1 MGHVIFLYKK
11 ALSGFNPHPQPSPTQ
26 LRTAQQNDPKCP
38 QILRLLKTPYPRIN
52 LSTSDDIRR
61 EMARVY
67 RETRFNKIMP
77 NNGTK
82 LVYMLIN
89 ILRAYESTEIEKRL
103 ADLEKAHLKSDK

>member
-1 MGHVIFLYKK
+1 M
-11 ALSGFNPHPQPSPTQ
+11 PTD
-26 LRTAQQNDPKCP
+26 TE
-38 QILRLLKTPYPRIN
+38 ILEDPYPRIN

-67 RETRFNKIMP
+67 RETRFNKILP

-89 ILRAYESTEIEKRL
+89 ILRAYESTEVEKRL
-103 ADLEKAHLKSDK
+103 VELEKAHLKGDK

>member
-1 MGHVIFLYKK
+1 MI
-11 ALSGFNPHPQPSPTQ
+11 NPCIKNLPVNQATSEVYDDT
-26 LRTAQQNDPKCP
+26 T
-38 QILRLLKTPYPRIN
+38 PRIN

-67 RETRFNKIMP
+67 RETRFNKILP

-89 ILRAYESTEIEKRL
+89 ILRAYESTEVEKRL
-103 ADLEKAHLKSDK
+103 VELEKAHLKGDK

>member
-1 MGHVIFLYKK
+1 M
-11 ALSGFNPHPQPSPTQ
+11 PTDIEI
-26 LRTAQQNDPKCP
+26 LDDP
-38 QILRLLKTPYPRIN
+38 LPRIN

-67 RETRFNKIMP
+67 RETRFNKILP

-89 ILRAYESTEIEKRL
+89 ILKAYEVTEIEKRL
-103 ADLEKAHLKSDK
+103 LELEKAHQKGDK